1 MHADGIRQAFIED
14 FGTGYQMFGLSRLM
28 GHIVG
33 LLLCEDQPLSLDEI
47 TERLSVSKGPVSQ
60 ITRRLSDHQ
69 LLRKVWVPGSRRDHY
84 EAADDIFG
92 QAFANYAAK
101 QAQNL
106 SLARKYHDLVAG
118 SPDAPPALSRRV
130 EEMAAFYAL
139 MLEYHEAFM
148 DAWQAR
154 RQALPATGTANSSTK
169 ESP

>member
-1 MHADGIRQAFIED
+1 MRPDAVKQAFIDD

-33 LLLCEDQPLSLDEI
+33 LMLCEDEPQSLDAI
-47 TERLSVSKGPVSQ
+47 TEKLSVSKGPVSQ
-60 ITRRLSDHQ
+60 IARRLSDHR

-84 EAADDIFG
+84 QAVPDIFG
-92 QAFANYAAK
+92 QAFANHAAK

-106 SLARKYHDLVAG
+106 VLARKYRQLLAAADQ
-118 SPDAPPALSRRV
+118 PPEPLRQRV
-130 EEMAAFYAL
+130 EEMTAFYEL
-139 MLEYHEAFM
+139 MREYHDAFM

-154 RQALPATGTANSSTK
+154 REALGAEASATR